1 MSIESA
7 FVPAAFISIMVMLL
21 IIAIGVHK
29 CSDLLQLIL
38 GELRESVVMGVD
50 TSMPHIVPQMVVDEE
65 EEQDANPVPPQISS
79 SLQEVFGKKT

>member
-7 FVPAAFISIMVMLL
+7 FVLAAFISIMVMLL

-38 GELRESVVMGVD
+38 TELRESVVVDVD
-50 TSMPHIVPQMVVDEE
+50 TSMPPIAPPVFVEE
-65 EEQDANPVPPQISS
+65 EEEPDANPVPQQISL
-79 SLQEVFGKKT
+79 SLKEVFGKKT